1 MPAFP
6 KKWLWVLLALAFV
19 VPLLQPLFP
28 DVVSDYRL
36 FLVSTM
42 IIAAIAVL
50 GLNLLTGFNGQ
61 ISLGHGA
68 FYAVGA
74 YTAAVLMDHLNMPYW
89 ATLPCAAIV
98 CFIVGYLFGLPALK
112 LEGHYLALATFAL
125 ALAVPQILKYKWLE
139 GLTGGVQGIVLS
151 KPEVPFGLPLNEDQW
166 LYYYCLVVMVAL
178 YWAAANIL
186 NSRSGRAMMAIRDQ
200 YMAADTMGIDTALY
214 KTVTFGI
221 SAAYTGIA
229 GALSAS
235 AIAFVAPDSFN
246 FFLSIKFL
254 IGLVVGGIG
263 SLAGS
268 VVGGIFYVL
277 VDNSAQALST
287 FVKNDLGLQFD
298 LSAYTVFGILLIV
311 LMYLMPM
318 GIVGGVYLAV
328 RRLRGRAQL
337 GGIFSACRPCNCRG
351 RGLQHNRSAEGR
363 LLSAFVFAEFQ
374 KKLTAPFSTG
384 RSSLNTSR
392 RAFVG
397 GASALALLSGSR
409 AAFAQKKYDDG
420 ATDTEIK
427 IGHYRP
433 LQRAGVRLRRDR
445 QGHRSLLEERQRRRR
460 HQRPQDQLHHARRRL
475 QPAQDRRDGP
485 PARRAGQGALPV
497 QHAGHAVQHGDPQ
510 VHEPEEGAA
519 ALRRDRRLE
528 VGQAQ
533 GVPVDHGLP
542 ARLPHRSRHLR
553 QAHPGQ
559 RQGRQDRRADAE
571 RRLRQGLLRR
581 LQGRPRQGR
590 RQASSSTSPTR

>member
-6 KKWLWVLLALAFV
+6 KTWLWVLLGLAFV
-19 VPLLQPLFP
+19 VPLLNPLFP
-28 DVVSDYRL
+28 DVISSYRL

-74 YTAAVLMDHLNMPYW
+74 YTAAILMDHLNMPYW
-89 ATLPCAAIV
+89 ATLPCAAVV
-98 CFIVGYLFGLPALK
+98 CFIVGYLFGLPALR

-139 GLTGGVQGIVLS
+139 GLTGGVQGIVLN
-151 KPEVPFGLPLNEDQW
+151 KPEAPFGLPLSEDQW
-166 LYYYCLVVMVAL
+166 LYYYCLIVMVAL

-235 AIAFVAPDSFN
+235 AIAFVAPDSFTI
-246 FFLSIKFL
+246 FLSIKFL

-287 FVKNDLGLQFD
+287 FIKNDLGLQFD
-298 LSAYTVFGILLIV
+298 LSAYTVFGILLIG

-328 RRLRGRAQL
+328 RRLRGL
-337 GGIFSACRPCNCRG
+337 RG
-351 RGLQHNRSAEGR
+351 
-363 LLSAFVFAEFQ
+363 
-374 KKLTAPFSTG
+374 
-384 RSSLNTSR
+384 
-392 RAFVG
+392 
-397 GASALALLSGSR
+397 
-409 AAFAQKKYDDG
+409 
-420 ATDTEIK
+420 
-427 IGHYRP
+427 
-433 LQRAGVRLRRDR
+433 
-445 QGHRSLLEERQRRRR
+445 
-460 HQRPQDQLHHARRRL
+460 
-475 QPAQDRRDGP
+475 
-485 PARRAGQGALPV
+485 
-497 QHAGHAVQHGDPQ
+497 
-510 VHEPEEGAA
+510 
-519 ALRRDRRLE
+519 
-528 VGQAQ
+528 
-533 GVPVDHGLP
+533 
-542 ARLPHRSRHLR
+542 
-553 QAHPGQ
+553 
-559 RQGRQDRRADAE
+559 
-571 RRLRQGLLRR
+571 
-581 LQGRPRQGR
+581 
-590 RQASSSTSPTR
+590 

>member
-6 KKWLWVLLALAFV
+6 KKLLWVLLALAFL
-19 VPLLQPLFP
+19 VPLLRPLFP

-89 ATLPCAAIV
+89 ATLPCAAVV
-98 CFIVGYLFGLPALK
+98 CFIVGYLFGLPALR

-139 GLTGGVQGIVLS
+139 GLTGGVQGIVLN
-151 KPEVPFGLPLNEDQW
+151 KPEVPFGLPLTEDQW
-166 LYYYCLVVMVAL
+166 LYYYCLVVMVVL
-178 YWAAANIL
+178 YWAAANLL

-246 FFLSIKFL
+246 IFLSIKFL
-254 IGLVVGGIG
+254 IGLVVGGVG

-277 VDNSAQALST
+277 VDNSAQALSL

-318 GIVGGVYLAV
+318 GIVGGVYLAL
-328 RRLRGRAQL
+328 RRLRG
-337 GGIFSACRPCNCRG
+337 G
-351 RGLQHNRSAEGR
+351 
-363 LLSAFVFAEFQ
+363 
-374 KKLTAPFSTG
+374 
-384 RSSLNTSR
+384 
-392 RAFVG
+392 
-397 GASALALLSGSR
+397 
-409 AAFAQKKYDDG
+409 
-420 ATDTEIK
+420 
-427 IGHYRP
+427 
-433 LQRAGVRLRRDR
+433 
-445 QGHRSLLEERQRRRR
+445 
-460 HQRPQDQLHHARRRL
+460 
-475 QPAQDRRDGP
+475 
-485 PARRAGQGALPV
+485 
-497 QHAGHAVQHGDPQ
+497 
-510 VHEPEEGAA
+510 
-519 ALRRDRRLE
+519 
-528 VGQAQ
+528 
-533 GVPVDHGLP
+533 
-542 ARLPHRSRHLR
+542 
-553 QAHPGQ
+553 
-559 RQGRQDRRADAE
+559 
-571 RRLRQGLLRR
+571 
-581 LQGRPRQGR
+581 
-590 RQASSSTSPTR
+590 

>member
-6 KKWLWVLLALAFV
+6 KTWLWVLLALAFV
-19 VPLLQPLFP
+19 VPLLNPLFP

-98 CFIVGYLFGLPALK
+98 SFIVGYLFGLPALK

-235 AIAFVAPDSFN
+235 AIAFVAPDSFGI
-246 FFLSIKFL
+246 FLSIKFL

-287 FVKNDLGLQFD
+287 FIKNDLGLQFD
-298 LSAYTVFGILLIV
+298 LSAYTVFGVLLILL
-311 LMYLMPM
+311 MYTMPM
-318 GIVGGVYLAV
+318 GIVGGVYLAM
-328 RRLRGRAQL
+328 RRLRSL
-337 GGIFSACRPCNCRG
+337 RG
-351 RGLQHNRSAEGR
+351 
-363 LLSAFVFAEFQ
+363 
-374 KKLTAPFSTG
+374 
-384 RSSLNTSR
+384 
-392 RAFVG
+392 
-397 GASALALLSGSR
+397 
-409 AAFAQKKYDDG
+409 
-420 ATDTEIK
+420 
-427 IGHYRP
+427 
-433 LQRAGVRLRRDR
+433 
-445 QGHRSLLEERQRRRR
+445 
-460 HQRPQDQLHHARRRL
+460 
-475 QPAQDRRDGP
+475 
-485 PARRAGQGALPV
+485 
-497 QHAGHAVQHGDPQ
+497 
-510 VHEPEEGAA
+510 
-519 ALRRDRRLE
+519 
-528 VGQAQ
+528 
-533 GVPVDHGLP
+533 
-542 ARLPHRSRHLR
+542 
-553 QAHPGQ
+553 
-559 RQGRQDRRADAE
+559 
-571 RRLRQGLLRR
+571 
-581 LQGRPRQGR
+581 
-590 RQASSSTSPTR
+590 

>member
-6 KKWLWVLLALAFV
+6 KKWLWVLLAAAFL
-19 VPLLQPLFP
+19 VPLLHPLLP

-89 ATLPCAAIV
+89 ATLPLAAIV

-151 KPEVPFGLPLNEDQW
+151 KPEVPFGLPLTEDQW
-166 LYYYCLVVMVAL
+166 LYYYCLVVMVLL

-287 FVKNDLGLQFD
+287 FAKNDLGLQFD

-318 GIVGGVYLAV
+318 GIVGGVYYLV
-328 RRLRGRAQL
+328 
-337 GGIFSACRPCNCRG
+337 
-351 RGLQHNRSAEGR
+351 
-363 LLSAFVFAEFQ
+363 
-374 KKLTAPFSTG
+374 
-384 RSSLNTSR
+384 
-392 RAFVG
+392 
-397 GASALALLSGSR
+397 
-409 AAFAQKKYDDG
+409 
-420 ATDTEIK
+420 
-427 IGHYRP
+427 
-433 LQRAGVRLRRDR
+433 
-445 QGHRSLLEERQRRRR
+445 RSLYSMRKPQAKEQVALKQR
-460 HQRPQDQLHHARRRL
+460 
-475 QPAQDRRDGP
+475 
-485 PARRAGQGALPV
+485 V
-497 QHAGHAVQHGDPQ
+497 
-510 VHEPEEGAA
+510 
-519 ALRRDRRLE
+519 
-528 VGQAQ
+528 
-533 GVPVDHGLP
+533 
-542 ARLPHRSRHLR
+542 
-553 QAHPGQ
+553 
-559 RQGRQDRRADAE
+559 
-571 RRLRQGLLRR
+571 
-581 LQGRPRQGR
+581 
-590 RQASSSTSPTR
+590 SS

>member
-6 KKWLWVLLALAFV
+6 KKWLWGLLAAAFLI
-19 VPLLQPLFP
+19 PLLRPLLP

-42 IIAAIAVL
+42 MIAAIAVL

-61 ISLGHGA
+61 FSLGHGA

-89 ATLPCAAIV
+89 ATIPAAAIV

-151 KPEVPFGLPLNEDQW
+151 KPEVPFGLPLSEDQW
-166 LYYYCLVVMVAL
+166 LYYYILIVMVVL

-186 NSRSGRAMMAIRDQ
+186 DSRSGRAMMAIRDQ
-200 YMAADTMGIDTALY
+200 HMAADTMGIDTALY

-235 AIAFVAPDSFN
+235 AIAFVAPDSFVIW
-246 FFLSIKFL
+246 LSIKLL

-287 FVKNDLGLQFD
+287 FAKNDLGLPFD
-298 LSAYTVFGILLIV
+298 LSAYTVFGILLIG

-318 GIVGGVYLAV
+318 GIVGGVYYLI
-328 RRLRGRAQL
+328 RSLRQ
-337 GGIFSACRPCNCRG
+337 G
-351 RGLQHNRSAEGR
+351 RGLETEQ
-363 LLSAFVFAEFQ
+363 
-374 KKLTAPFSTG
+374 
-384 RSSLNTSR
+384 
-392 RAFVG
+392 
-397 GASALALLSGSR
+397 
-409 AAFAQKKYDDG
+409 AAKQ
-420 ATDTEIK
+420 
-427 IGHYRP
+427 
-433 LQRAGVRLRRDR
+433 Q
-445 QGHRSLLEERQRRRR
+445 
-460 HQRPQDQLHHARRRL
+460 
-475 QPAQDRRDGP
+475 
-485 PARRAGQGALPV
+485 
-497 QHAGHAVQHGDPQ
+497 
-510 VHEPEEGAA
+510 A
-519 ALRRDRRLE
+519 ALK
-528 VGQAQ
+528 
-533 GVPVDHGLP
+533 
-542 ARLPHRSRHLR
+542 
-553 QAHPGQ
+553 Q
-559 RQGRQDRRADAE
+559 RVSG
-571 RRLRQGLLRR
+571 
-581 LQGRPRQGR
+581 
-590 RQASSSTSPTR
+590 